1 LYIKISKR
9 ITLYDAFEASVLRK
23 ERCREYEWEER
34 IRFGVLTKML
44 TCVVAPWLDAKGMGA
59 EKGVAHPA
67 DLVTFSPPL
76 KDRDLSEAYV
86 RFILVQYTYWRKL
99 KYNSE
104 PKLYTKEGL
113 EERLRTECEAEP
125 ARSRE
130 WAWRNM
136 GSRTSM

>member
-1 LYIKISKR
+1 MYIKISKR
-9 ITLYDAFEASVLRK
+9 ITLYDAVEASALRK
-23 ERCREYEWEER
+23 ERCMEYEWEER

-44 TCVVAPWLDAKGMGA
+44 TCVAAPWLDAKGMGA

-67 DLVTFSPPL
+67 DLVTFSPSL

-86 RFILVQYTYWRKL
+86 RFTLAQYTYWRKL
-99 KYNSE
+99 KHNGE

-113 EERLRTECEAEP
+113 EECLRIEREAEL

-130 WAWRNM
+130 RAWRNM
-136 GSRTSM
+136 GSRMSM